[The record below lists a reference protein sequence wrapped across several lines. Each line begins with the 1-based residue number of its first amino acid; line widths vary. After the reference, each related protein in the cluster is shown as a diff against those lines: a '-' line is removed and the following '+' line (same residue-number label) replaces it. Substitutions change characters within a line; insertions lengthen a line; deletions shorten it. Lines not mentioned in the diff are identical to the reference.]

1 MKKRIL
7 IPLLCLC
14 VALLLAG
21 GLALLIPSGLSLA
34 DALGV
39 LLEKPFGETVDVPKE
54 THHTGDTA
62 EPVPHEHNINEAGPC
77 YCGNAYITH
86 LENGG
91 WEITEYDPDRR
102 WLPILETEY
111 DAEGNPVRVTRHEH
125 EYENP
130 GDREPKHTLTYENDV
145 LIREKTC
152 DVYPEADPDNA
163 YLEIINYQED
173 GSRIVNLY
181 RHEYRDFALYYDAEG
196 GLTKTEKFEYTCD
209 TMGRILGEVQ
219 YVNDV
224 RTYEY
229 LSFQSPIGA
238 WYWDYEIFYDENGD
252 PERHYT
258 WEYTYDEWR
267 EPNHQV
273 KKLNGAVIEE
283 TFFVEEYGYGQY
295 IYREITYGENGEVLT
310 DIYYDPE
317 GNEIS
322 P

>member
-14 VALLLAG
+14 AALLLAG
-21 GLALLIPSGLSLA
+21 GLALLIHSGSSLTNA
-34 DALGV
+34 FGV
-39 LLEKPFGETVDVPKE
+39 LLEKPFGETVDFPKE

-86 LENGG
+86 LEHGG
-91 WEITEYDPDRR
+91 REITEYDPDRR
-102 WLPILETEY
+102 WLSILETEY

-130 GDREPKHTLTYENDV
+130 GDGEPKHTLTYENDV

-196 GLTKTEKFEYTCD
+196 ELTKTEKFEYTCD
-209 TMGRILGEVQ
+209 AMGRILGEVQ

-229 LSFQSPIGA
+229 LRFKSSTGA
-238 WYWDYEIFYDENGD
+238 WYLDYEIFYDENGTS
-252 PERHYT
+252 ERHYT
-258 WEYTYDEWR
+258 WEYTYDEWGEQPIR
-267 EPNHQV
+267 AV
-273 KKLNGAVIEE
+273 KRLNGVAVAESFYEE
-283 TFFVEEYGYGQY
+283 GRC
-295 IYREITYGENGEVLT
+295 YREITYGENGEIVADT
-310 DIYYDPE
+310 YYDLQ
-317 GNEIS
+317 GNEIHT
-322 P
+322 

>member
-14 VALLLAG
+14 AALLLAG
-21 GLALLIPSGLSLA
+21 GLALLIHSGSSLTNA
-34 DALGV
+34 FGV

-54 THHTGDTA
+54 THRTGDTA

-77 YCGNAYITH
+77 YCGNAYIIH
-86 LENGG
+86 LKNGG

-102 WLPILETEY
+102 WIPILETEY

-130 GDREPKHTLTYENDV
+130 GDREPKHTLIYENDV
-145 LIREKTC
+145 LIREETR

-209 TMGRILGEVQ
+209 AMGRILGEVR

-224 RTYEY
+224 RRYEY
-229 LSFQSPIGA
+229 SHFHSPTGV
-238 WYWDYEIFYDENGD
+238 WYLDYEIYYDEKGD
-252 PERHYT
+252 PEQHYD
-258 WEYTYDEWR
+258 WEYTCDEWG
-267 EPNHQV
+267 EPIHFV
-273 KKLNGAVIEE
+273 KTLNGAVIEE
-283 TFFVEEYGYGQY
+283 TFYTSESEYGQY
-295 IYREITYGENGEVLT
+295 ASRVITYGENGQVLT
-310 DIYYDPE
+310 DIHYDYE
-317 GNEIS
+317 GNEIT

>member
-1 MKKRIL
+1 MKKRIA

-21 GLALLIPSGLSLA
+21 GLALLIHSGFSIA
-34 DALGV
+34 DAFGM
-39 LLEKPFGETVDVPKE
+39 LLEKPFGETVDFPKE

-62 EPVPHEHNINEAGPC
+62 EPVLHEHNINEAGRC

-86 LENGG
+86 LKNGG

-130 GDREPKHTLTYENDV
+130 GDMEPKHTLIYENDV
-145 LIREKTC
+145 LIREETR
-152 DVYPEADPDNA
+152 DVYPEADPDHA

-173 GSRIVNLY
+173 GGRIVNLY
-181 RHEYRDFALYYDAEG
+181 RREYRDFALYYDAEG

-229 LSFQSPIGA
+229 LSFQSPIGV
-238 WYWDYEIFYDENGD
+238 WYWDYEIYYDENGD

-283 TFFVEEYGYGQY
+283 TFFAEEYGYGQY
-295 IYREITYGENGEVLT
+295 VCRVITYGEDGQVLT
-310 DIYYDPE
+310 DIYYDYE
-317 GNEIS
+317 GNEID